1 MGLWSLSHVM
11 LLFIIKIYIFFSG
24 LCLTKWE
31 SSYNT
36 KATNYNPSSE
46 STDYGIFQINSK
58 WWCND
63 GKTPN
68 AVDGCHVSCSGK
80 TRWCWVMAQPPSDYT
95 YKNRDSVQM
104 KMSWR
109 LPWWLRWWKICLQ
122 WGRPLFGENWGTE
135 ELGWLQSMLSQRV

>member
-104 KMSWR
+104 KMSWGVHQGPR
-109 LPWWLRWWKICLQ
+109 KI
-122 WGRPLFGENWGTE
+122 PS
-135 ELGWLQSMLSQRV
+135 ELLEPIILLKIS

>member
-80 TRWCWVMAQPPSDYT
+80 TRWCWVMVQPPSGYT

-104 KMSWR
+104 KVSWGVHQGPR
-109 LPWWLRWWKICLQ
+109 KI
-122 WGRPLFGENWGTE
+122 PS
-135 ELGWLQSMLSQRV
+135 ELLEPIILLKIS